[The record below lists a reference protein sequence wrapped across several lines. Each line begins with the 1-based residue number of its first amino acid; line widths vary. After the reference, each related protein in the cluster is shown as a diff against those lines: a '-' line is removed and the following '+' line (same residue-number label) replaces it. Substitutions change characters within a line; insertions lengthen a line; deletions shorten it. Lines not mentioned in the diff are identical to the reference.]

1 MKEKLDEADTK
12 ILRLLQADG
21 RMTNADLARKIG
33 LSPPSMLQRV
43 RKLEEAGF
51 IKGYSADL
59 SPEALGYQLLVVTFV
74 SLSLHQE
81 GSIEQFRN
89 AARAVPEILEVLH
102 ISGEYD
108 FLLKVVAKDM
118 RDYERI
124 VTTHISAIKAVG
136 KINSCFVLA
145 INKHG
150 ASLPLN

>member
-1 MKEKLDEADTK
+1 MKEKLDEADVK

-43 RKLEEAGF
+43 RKLEEAGY
-51 IKGYSADL
+51 IKGYYAEL
-59 SPEALGYQLLVVTFV
+59 SPDALGYQLLVIAMV

-89 AARAVPEILEVLH
+89 ATRAVPEILEVLH

-108 FLLKVVAKDM
+108 FMLKVVARDM

-124 VTTHISAIKAVG
+124 VTTHISSIKAVG

-145 INKHG
+145 VNKQG
-150 ASLPLN
+150 TALPL

>member
-1 MKEKLDEADTK
+1 MKDKLDEADVK

-43 RKLEEAGF
+43 RKLEEAGY
-51 IKGYSADL
+51 IKGYYAEL
-59 SPEALGYQLLVVTFV
+59 SPEALNYQLLVVAMV

-89 AARAVPEILEVLH
+89 ATRAVPEILEVLH

-108 FLLKVVAKDM
+108 FMLKVVAHDM

-124 VTTHISAIKAVG
+124 VTTHISSIKAVG

-145 INKHG
+145 VNKQG
-150 ASLPLN
+150 TALPL

>member
-1 MKEKLDEADTK
+1 MKEKLDDADLQ
-12 ILRLLQADG
+12 ILRYLQADG

-51 IKGYSADL
+51 VRGYTAEL
-59 SPEALGYQLLVVTFV
+59 NPEALGYHLLVVAMV

-89 AARAVPEILEVLH
+89 AAMAVPEILEILH

-108 FLLKVVAKDM
+108 FMLKIVAKDM

-124 VTTHISAIKAVG
+124 VTTHISSIKAVG
-136 KINSCFVLA
+136 KINSCFVLGV
-145 INKHG
+145 NKHG
-150 ASLPLN
+150 TTLPL

>member
-1 MKEKLDEADTK
+1 MKDKLDEADVK

-51 IKGYSADL
+51 IKGYNAEL
-59 SPEALGYQLLVVTFV
+59 SPEALGYQLLVVAMV

-89 AARAVPEILEVLH
+89 ATRAVPEILEVLH

-108 FLLKVVAKDM
+108 FMLKVVAKDM

-124 VTTHISAIKAVG
+124 VTTHISSIKAVG

-145 INKHG
+145 VNKQG
-150 ASLPLN
+150 TALPL